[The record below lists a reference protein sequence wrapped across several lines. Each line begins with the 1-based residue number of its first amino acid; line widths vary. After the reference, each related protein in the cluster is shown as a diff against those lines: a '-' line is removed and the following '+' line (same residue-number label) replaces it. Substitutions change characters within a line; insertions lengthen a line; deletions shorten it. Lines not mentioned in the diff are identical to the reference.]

1 MKPLKMLML
10 TQENEMRRRR
20 GRYAE
25 GGESAE
31 MRRYEDDTERRMGGY
46 RYEDDDMPEMRR
58 RRDRRGRYMMEDDE
72 MRMGDYPE
80 SRFRDR
86 RGREHYDNGRYAP
99 MRNQRTDFNNERGG
113 EGNEYEY
120 EFGDVEANFRP
131 YLLPKRTMG
140 FSSDGIDGKQ
150 QHYSRGRASSEEGL
164 DERTAHEWSKK
175 MKNADGS
182 TGAHWTK
189 EQVKPYMNQ
198 VGYQGD
204 EIEFWIIMNAMYSDY
219 CKVAK
224 KYGVDRPEYYAE
236 IAKAWL
242 DDKDAV
248 PDKAAAYYECIVKH

>member
-10 TQENEMRRRR
+10 TQENEMRRRS

-25 GGESAE
+25 GGEGAE
-31 MRRYEDDTERRMGGY
+31 MRRGGYRNDSNEMRMGGY
-46 RYEDDDMPEMRR
+46 RNEMGDEETELRS
-58 RRDRRGRYMMEDDE
+58 E

-99 MRNQRTDFNNERGG
+99 MRNQREEYNNERGDG
-113 EGNEYEY
+113 DYQY
-120 EFGDVEANFRP
+120 EFGDVNMIFPRP
-131 YLLPKRTMG
+131 YLLPPKQKIG
-140 FSSDGIDGKQ
+140 FASEEDMKKEKQ
-150 QHYSRGRASSEEGL
+150 FRGRASSEEGL

-182 TGAHWTK
+182 MGAHWTK
-189 EQVKPYMNQ
+189 EQVKPYMQN